1 LVYLINEL
9 SFILLN
15 IGKADEEEEEE
26 KEEKEE
32 KETACAPL
40 LSHATEKKAT
50 FSIETLLDE

>member
-15 IGKADEEEEEE
+15 IGNADEEEE
-26 KEEKEE
+26 KEEE